1 MSLLTGQTAVVTG
14 GAQGL
19 GLAIARRFIDEGA
32 RVVLGDVNLEATEA
46 AAQEL
51 GGPEV
56 ATAVRCDVTSSAE
69 VEALVQA
76 AVERFG
82 GLDIMVNNAGITRD
96 ATLRKMTEEQFDQ
109 VIAVHLKGTWNGTKS
124 AAAIMRENQRGA
136 IVNMSSISGKVGL
149 VGQTNYSAAKAGIVG
164 MTKASAKELAHLGV
178 RVNAI
183 QPGLIRSAMTEAM
196 PQRIWD
202 QKLAEIPMGRAGEPD
217 EVAKVALFLA
227 SDLSSYMTGTVLE
240 VTGGRHVLTTREA
253 VICEP
258 VRTPIGRYGGMFASL
273 TAVELGVV
281 ALKGLLER
289 TGVAPEQVQDMILGH
304 CYPNSEAPAIGR
316 VVALDAGL
324 PVTVPG
330 MQVDRRCGSGLQ
342 AVIQACLQVRS
353 GDNDLVV
360 AGGAESMSNV
370 AFYSTDMRWGGARS
384 GVQIHDGLARG
395 RTTAGGQFYPVP
407 GGMLETAENLRRE
420 YGITRAEQDEL
431 AVRSHRNAV
440 AAQESGVL
448 AEEIIPVTVRSRK
461 VRPRSTPT
469 STRVPT
475 PRSKP
480 WPS

>member
-19 GLAIARRFIDEGA
+19 GLAIAKRFIGEGA

-56 ATAVRCDVTSSAE
+56 AIAVRCDVTSSAE

-124 AAAIMRENQRGA
+124 AAAIMRENKRGA

-202 QKLAEIPMGRAGEPD
+202 EKLAEIPMGRAGEPD

-240 VTGGRHVLTTREA
+240 VTGGRHV
-253 VICEP
+253 
-258 VRTPIGRYGGMFASL
+258 
-273 TAVELGVV
+273 
-281 ALKGLLER
+281 
-289 TGVAPEQVQDMILGH
+289 
-304 CYPNSEAPAIGR
+304 
-316 VVALDAGL
+316 
-324 PVTVPG
+324 
-330 MQVDRRCGSGLQ
+330 
-342 AVIQACLQVRS
+342 
-353 GDNDLVV
+353 
-360 AGGAESMSNV
+360 
-370 AFYSTDMRWGGARS
+370 
-384 GVQIHDGLARG
+384 
-395 RTTAGGQFYPVP
+395 
-407 GGMLETAENLRRE
+407 
-420 YGITRAEQDEL
+420 
-431 AVRSHRNAV
+431 
-440 AAQESGVL
+440 
-448 AEEIIPVTVRSRK
+448 
-461 VRPRSTPT
+461 
-469 STRVPT
+469 
-475 PRSKP
+475 
-480 WPS
+480 